1 MCLTIAR
8 RRAPARGRGSAF
20 RPVAKRAQSP
30 RQRRVRRRCDIE
42 APVTDW
48 LKLWR
53 GGQGEAFAAVLPAVY
68 QELRQVAARA
78 LRRESGASTLQPTAL
93 VHEAWLR
100 LAQVRPA
107 DWQDR
112 RHFVAGAARLMR
124 QILIDHARAAAT
136 DKRAGG
142 ERVDL
147 SRLDLA
153 ASPEPVDL
161 LALEQA
167 LERLEQVDPRKAQL
181 VELRVFA
188 GLDFEEIGDALGV
201 SRATLHRDWRGAR
214 AFLYRCLSDSAA

>member
-1 MCLTIAR
+1 MGAQWQLRIRAR
-8 RRAPARGRGSAF
+8 RRCA
-20 RPVAKRAQSP
+20 
-30 RQRRVRRRCDIE
+30 IE

-53 GGQGEAFAAVLPAVY
+53 GGQGEAFAALLPVVY
-68 QELRQVAARA
+68 QELRQAAARA
-78 LRRESGASTLQPTAL
+78 LRRESAAATLQPTAL
-93 VHEAWLR
+93 VHEAWMR
-100 LAQVRPA
+100 LAQARPA

-112 RHFVAGAARLMR
+112 HHFVAGAARLMR
-124 QILIDHARAAAT
+124 QILIDHARAAAA

-153 ASPEPVDL
+153 ATPEPVDL

-167 LERLEQVDPRKAQL
+167 LARLEAFDPRKAQL
-181 VELRVFA
+181 VELRVFG
-188 GLDFEEIGDALGV
+188 GLDFEEIGATLGL

-214 AFLYRCLSDSAA
+214 AFLYRCLSDAVP

>member
-1 MCLTIAR
+1 M
-8 RRAPARGRGSAF
+8 
-20 RPVAKRAQSP
+20 RAQWQLRVCTP
-30 RQRRVRRRCDIE
+30 RRSAID

-53 GGQGEAFAAVLPAVY
+53 DGQGEAFAAVLPVVY
-68 QELRQVAARA
+68 QELRQAAARA
-78 LRRESGASTLQPTAL
+78 LRREAAAVTLQPTAL

-100 LAQVRPA
+100 LAQARPG

-112 RHFVAGAARLMR
+112 AHFVSGAARLMR
-124 QILIDHARAAAT
+124 QILIDHARAAAA

-167 LERLEQVDPRKAQL
+167 LARLEALDPRKAQL
-181 VELRVFA
+181 VELRVFG
-188 GLDFEEIGDALGV
+188 GLDFEEIGQALGL
-201 SRATLHRDWRGAR
+201 SRATLHRDWRAAR
-214 AFLYRCLSDSAA
+214 AFLYRCLCDATA